1 MIQLRPAQTSIVL
14 FTAKGWDALSDPII
28 GYLASKTNTRFG
40 KLRPWY
46 DNNNIVNQN
55 IITITFNNN
64 YLQDTFFS
72 PFCSTFL
79 YDDLVRARY
88 RKNL

>member
-46 DNNNIVNQN
+46 DNNNIVN
-55 IITITFNNN
+55 
-64 YLQDTFFS
+64 
-72 PFCSTFL
+72 
-79 YDDLVRARY
+79 
-88 RKNL
+88 